1 MSYQQLILVGGAL
14 GITGLMSYSFLK
26 IKPVKQVELLRP
38 RDRRGRTLNVGKE
51 TDLMLECKK
60 VNNIVYRF
68 IKAGSS
74 YVFSKGGRM
83 VTKFFA
89 MEGTAY
95 TALARGDELVKVSVA
110 DFLRNM
116 WGDKFYDAIPTPQR
130 KKVENDV
137 VGITIEV
144 EPIDI
149 DEHELASLKSTDLDT
164 EGDSLVLEK
173 LAKTQKPSTKQNIYQ
188 FMVGAAVMA
197 SIIFFLMI
205 KGWF

>member
-1 MSYQQLILVGGAL
+1 MISQNLILIAGAL

-38 RDRRGRTLNVGKE
+38 RDRRGKTLSVAKE

-60 VNNIVYRF
+60 INNVVYRF

-74 YVFSKGGRM
+74 YVFSKSGRM

-95 TALARGDELVKVSVA
+95 TAMARGDELVKISVA
-110 DFLRNM
+110 EFLQGL
-116 WGDKFYDAIPTPQR
+116 WGKSFYDAIPSPQK
-130 KKVENDV
+130 KKVEQDV

-144 EPIDI
+144 DPIDI

-164 EGDSLVLEK
+164 EGDSIVLEK

-197 SIIFFLMI
+197 SLIFFLMI